1 MGFYFHV
8 DSFQRL
14 CVVPVTIYTVGQFL
28 LCAHFTEEE
37 TEACPLTLLIAADHD
52 SSQRDQMTSPPCVHP
67 AWEPLPTPAGL
78 SGGQGSGWG

>member
-52 SSQRDQMTSPPCVHP
+52 SSQRDQMTSPPLRPPSLGAVAHP
-67 AWEPLPTPAGL
+67 SRPLWRPG
-78 SGGQGSGWG
+78 